1 MSFAV
6 AEFGP
11 SSWTIE
17 QWIGV
22 GVYVGAFFISVALIR
37 LLAVPNR
44 RAAGRSSA
52 DGKVDHGR

>member
-22 GVYVGAFFISVALIR
+22 GVYVGAFFVSVVLIR
-37 LLAVPNR
+37 LLAAPNR
-44 RAAGRSSA
+44 RAVGRNPA
-52 DGKVDHGR
+52 DGKVEHGR